1 MHRLSKFDQIKF
13 KVNSKLG
20 LLSNKWLLLW
30 KWALGSSNKNM
41 PGSKGTE
48 KMTCYEMKMAEDG
61 SKASFQQKEA
71 YLVSI
76 PKIER
81 FTLLRPHVASTIE
94 LTDVDE
100 TNFYFREA
108 VRQMFPVWLRSH
120 SFTIWVHQLHSDVNR
135 TLDISTHSRC
145 RWGYLSKLKIY
156 H

>member
-1 MHRLSKFDQIKF
+1 
-13 KVNSKLG
+13 
-20 LLSNKWLLLW
+20 
-30 KWALGSSNKNM
+30 M

-48 KMTCYEMKMAEDG
+48 KMTCYEMKMAKDG
-61 SKASFQQKEA
+61 SKASNQLKVA

-108 VRQMFPVWLRSH
+108 VRQMFPV
-120 SFTIWVHQLHSDVNR
+120 
-135 TLDISTHSRC
+135 
-145 RWGYLSKLKIY
+145 
-156 H
+156 